1 MPHALSPSAARHLVL
16 LFAIAAAGVLSV
28 PQRAVAQS
36 DHTFGL
42 GLIIGDPTGLTLK
55 GFLTQDTAIDGA
67 VGIGVLGG
75 DDLHVHADF
84 LWHFEVKRWDSA
96 ALLLYLGVGPELGLR
111 GAPHPHPPDDHDHV
125 FIGARGPFGLAVMF
139 NAPFDVFLEVAAG
152 LWLIEDVRFHL
163 DAAIGGR
170 YWF

>member
-1 MPHALSPSAARHLVL
+1 MVAFRVRPLVL
-16 LFAIAAAGVLSV
+16 CAVVAVAALCSSTA
-28 PQRAVAQS
+28 AAQS
-36 DHTFGL
+36 DSATGKNFGL

-55 GFLTQDTAIDGA
+55 GFLTRETAIDGA

-75 DDLHVHADF
+75 EGLHVHADF
-84 LWHFEVKRWDSA
+84 LWHFPIQQWSSA
-96 ALLLYLGVGPELGLR
+96 ALDLYLGVGPELGFHN
-111 GAPHPHPPDDHDHV
+111 HPHHPPPDDDHHDV
-125 FIGARGPFGLAVMF
+125 FIGARAPFGLAVMF

-152 LWLIEDVRFHL
+152 LWLIQDVHFHL

>member
-1 MPHALSPSAARHLVL
+1 MPHLPFCVPVRRVA
-16 LFAIAAAGVLSV
+16 LFAIVTLGVMSGARAAA
-28 PQRAVAQS
+28 QS
-36 DHTFGL
+36 EHTFGL

-55 GFLTQDTAIDGA
+55 GFLTPETAIDGA

-84 LWHFEVKRWDSA
+84 LWHFQVQRWDAA
-96 ALLLYLGVGPELGLR
+96 ALQLYLGVGPELGLHNHPDPPP
-111 GAPHPHPPDDHDHV
+111 PHPDNHDHV
-125 FIGARGPFGLAVMF
+125 FIGVRGPFGLAVMF

-152 LWLIEDVRFHL
+152 LWLVQDVRFHL

>member
-1 MPHALSPSAARHLVL
+1 MLAPRIARFAVAAVVACALLGSARAR
-16 LFAIAAAGVLSV
+16 
-28 PQRAVAQS
+28 AQS
-36 DHTFGL
+36 DSQSGKNFGL

-55 GFLTQDTAIDGA
+55 GFLTRETAIDGA
-67 VGIGVLGG
+67 VGIGLLGG

-84 LWHFEVKRWDSA
+84 LWHFPIQHWDSA
-96 ALLLYLGVGPELGLR
+96 ALDLYLGVGPELGFHH
-111 GAPHPHPPDDHDHV
+111 HPHHPPPDDDHHDV
-125 FIGARGPFGLAVMF
+125 FLGARAPFGLAVMF

-152 LWLIEDVRFHL
+152 LWLIQDVRFHL